1 MTNQAEFWTKTAKS
15 YRRSPISDLN
25 AYHQTLE
32 RVRSYLPADA
42 RVLELGCGTG
52 GTAVELAQ
60 SVEKYVASD
69 YSAGMIDEALVREIP
84 DNVSFEVA
92 DVFDST
98 FKSGSFDAVLA
109 FNLFHLVEKRA
120 EQFAR
125 VHELLVPGGMFISKS
140 VCLKEP
146 GLGLK
151 FGILKRLIPL
161 MQRLG
166 KAPAVAYLS
175 MLQLE
180 DEISAAGFR
189 IVETGN
195 YPAKPPNHFVV
206 AKRV

>member
-15 YRRSPISDLN
+15 YRRQPISDIG

-32 RVRSYLPADA
+32 RVRSYLPANA

-52 GTAVELAQ
+52 GTALELAPY
-60 SVEKYVASD
+60 VAHYVASD
-69 YSAGMIDEALVREIP
+69 YSAGMIDEAHLRDAP

-92 DVFDST
+92 DVYDPT
-98 FKSGSFDAVLA
+98 FKSGGFDVILA
-109 FNLFHLVEKRA
+109 FNLFHLVEDRA
-120 EQFAR
+120 EQFER
-125 VHELLVPGGMFISKS
+125 VHDLLAPGGMFISKS

-151 FGILKRLIPL
+151 FGVLKTLIPV
-161 MQRLG
+161 MQMLG
-166 KAPAVAYLS
+166 KAPNVAYLS

-180 DEISAAGFR
+180 DEIATAGFR